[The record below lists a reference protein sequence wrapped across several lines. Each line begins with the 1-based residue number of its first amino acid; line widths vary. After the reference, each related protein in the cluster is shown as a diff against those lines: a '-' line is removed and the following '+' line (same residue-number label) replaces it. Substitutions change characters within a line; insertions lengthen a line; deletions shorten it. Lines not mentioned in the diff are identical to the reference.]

1 MRWVMEVTFYSE
13 FTKRSNS
20 TLNPESPSAISVS
33 VVKSVTLKEHCTLLK
48 PVFFVADVTNYV
60 YCKAFGWYYYV
71 NEEGY
76 DINGAHYVECEIDV
90 LGTWRDVIFA
100 TTSFV
105 RYSTKEFN
113 TRIPDTRISTLTG
126 VSINSFN
133 NLFGEIYSNQ
143 DMYQYYLSVLGEDG
157 VDDWL
162 LTTNELRSIVN
173 GLIEHGSD
181 VFGSLTTQF
190 TDAISCLIKCRIIP
204 LSENAFAGTRE
215 GEHVKLG
222 KYDTEV
228 TGFHMSRT
236 WGYGQDFVS
245 VNHFDDF
252 RIIEPYSYCKVTL
265 PFAGTFDLSLD
276 ELYDTNKLYFSY
288 AYNASTG
295 KISYRLFRDNPIA
308 SESNANVL
316 GQYNGDFGIDVPIG
330 AQEMSNPIGTLSG
343 LASLASM
350 VLAPNPVSASA
361 TIASSRQAYM
371 GMQKTTSMI
380 GGYGGNGGWNLD
392 RRLRVEVFTKELS
405 ANPDSM
411 LELYGRPLDAVRNL
425 SGLIGGYVQTEGFHI
440 NISAPETI
448 RKMIDQAMDSGV
460 YLE

>member
-1 MRWVMEVTFYSE
+1 MEITLYSD
-13 FTKRSNS
+13 FSKRNNS
-20 TLNPESPSAISVS
+20 TKNPDVAGAISVS
-33 VVKSVTLKEHCTLLK
+33 VTLNVTLKEQCSK
-48 PVFFVADVTNYV
+48 IRPSFFITNVADFV
-60 YCKAFGWYYYV
+60 YCKAWDWYYFITDIA
-71 NEEGY
+71 Y
-76 DINGAHYVECEIDV
+76 DINGAQYIQCELDV
-90 LGTWRDVIFA
+90 LGTWRDAILS

-105 RYSTKEFN
+105 RYSTKDFS

-126 VSINSFN
+126 VSIQSYN
-133 NLFGEIYSNQ
+133 NLFGEIYSSQ
-143 DMYQYYLSVLGEDG
+143 DLYQYYLSVLGENG
-157 VDDWL
+157 IDDWL
-162 LTTNELRSIVN
+162 LTTNELRSIIN

-190 TDAISCLIKCRIIP
+190 TDAISCLVKCRIIP
-204 LSENAFAGTRE
+204 LSENAFSGTRE
-215 GEHVKLG
+215 GEHVMLG

-228 TGFHMSRT
+228 TGFHMART

-245 VNHFDDF
+245 VTHPNDF

-265 PFAGTFDLSLD
+265 PFAGTFDFSLD
-276 ELYDTNKLYFSY
+276 ELYDTSKLYFSF

-295 KISYRLFRDNPIA
+295 KIAYRLYRDSPLA
-308 SESNANVL
+308 SDSNANVL
-316 GQYNGDFGIDVPIG
+316 GQYNGEFGIDVPIG

-392 RRLRVEVFTKELS
+392 RKLRVEVFSKELT

-411 LELYGRPLDAVRNL
+411 TELYGRPLDAVRNL
-425 SGLIGGYVQTEGFHI
+425 SGLTGGYVQTEGFHI
-440 NISAPETI
+440 DISAPETV
-448 RKMIDQAMDSGV
+448 RNMIDQAMDSGV

>member
-1 MRWVMEVTFYSE
+1 MEITLYSD
-13 FTKRSNS
+13 FSKRNNS
-20 TLNPESPSAISVS
+20 TKNPDTPGAISVS
-33 VVKSVTLKEHCTLLK
+33 VTLNVALKEQCSKIK
-48 PVFFVADVTNYV
+48 PSFFITDITDFV
-60 YCKAFGWYYYV
+60 YCKAWDWYYYIT
-71 NEEGY
+71 NIAY
-76 DINGAHYVECEIDV
+76 DINGAQYIECELDV
-90 LGTWRDVIFA
+90 LGTWRDAIMSTRAFI
-100 TTSFV
+100 
-105 RYSTKEFN
+105 RYSTKDFS

-126 VSINSFN
+126 VTIESFN

-143 DMYQYYLSVLGEDG
+143 DMYQYYLSVLGENG

-162 LTTNELRSIVN
+162 LTTNELRSIIN
-173 GLIEHGSD
+173 GLIENGSD

-204 LSENAFAGTRE
+204 LSENAFSGTRE
-215 GEHVKLG
+215 GEHVMLG
-222 KYDTEV
+222 KYDTGV

-236 WGYGQDFVS
+236 WGYGQDFVTVEHPS
-245 VNHFDDF
+245 DF
-252 RIIEPYSYCKVTL
+252 RIMEPYTYCKVTL
-265 PFAGTFDLSLD
+265 PFAGTFDFSLD

-295 KISYRLFRDNPIA
+295 KISYRLYRDNPLA
-308 SESNANVL
+308 AESNANVL
-316 GQYNGDFGIDVPIG
+316 GQYNGEFGIDVPIG

-343 LASLASM
+343 VASLASM
-350 VLAPNPVSASA
+350 VLAPNPVTASA

-392 RRLRVEVFTKELS
+392 RRLRVEVFSKELS

-411 LELYGRPLDAVRNL
+411 TELYGRPLDAVRDL
-425 SGLIGGYVQTEGFHI
+425 SGLVGGYVQTEGFHI
-440 NISAPETI
+440 DISAPKTI
-448 RKMIDQAMDSGV
+448 RDMIDQAMDSGV

>member
-1 MRWVMEVTFYSE
+1 MEITLYSD
-13 FTKRSNS
+13 FSKRNNS
-20 TLNPESPSAISVS
+20 TKNPDTPGAISVS
-33 VVKSVTLKEHCTLLK
+33 VTLNVALKEQCSKIK
-48 PVFFVADVTNYV
+48 PSFFITSIADFV
-60 YCKAFGWYYYV
+60 YCKAWDWYYYIT
-71 NEEGY
+71 NIAY
-76 DINGAHYVECEIDV
+76 DINGAQYIECELDV
-90 LGTWRDVIFA
+90 LGTWRDAIMSTRA
-100 TTSFV
+100 FV
-105 RYSTKEFN
+105 RYSTKDFS

-126 VSINSFN
+126 VTIESFN
-133 NLFGEIYSNQ
+133 NLFGEIYSSQ
-143 DMYQYYLSVLGEDG
+143 DMYQYYLSVLGESG

-162 LTTNELRSIVN
+162 LTTNELRSIIN
-173 GLIEHGSD
+173 ALIENGSD

-215 GEHVKLG
+215 GEHVMLG
-222 KYDTEV
+222 KYDTGV

-236 WGYGQDFVS
+236 WGYGQDFVT
-245 VNHFDDF
+245 VNHPSDF
-252 RIIEPYSYCKVTL
+252 RIMEPYSYCKVTL
-265 PFAGTFDLSLD
+265 PFAGTFDISLD

-316 GQYNGDFGIDVPIG
+316 GQYNGEFGIDVPIG

-343 LASLASM
+343 IASLASM
-350 VLAPNPVSASA
+350 VLAPNPVTASA

-392 RRLRVEVFTKELS
+392 RRLRVEVFSKELS

-411 LELYGRPLDAVRNL
+411 TELYGRPLDAVRDI
-425 SGLIGGYVQTEGFHI
+425 SGLVGGYVQTEGFHI
-440 NISAPETI
+440 DISAPKTI
-448 RKMIDQAMDSGV
+448 RDMIDQAMDSGV